1 MSSRFIFALSACI
14 CLLFPLSLM
23 AAEEST
29 AIPQEI
35 VLSSP
40 DTSGGMPLNQA
51 LSKRHSVREFTEQEI
66 GWDDL
71 SQILWAADGITRPES
86 GKRTAPSP
94 MATYPA
100 RIYLA
105 NKQAVY
111 LFNVKEMK
119 LTLVVEGDHRKALS
133 WYKSVEMAPVSL
145 IAVADTAKTLAR
157 MQERWKDRLDKD
169 LGKETILFCHDEAG
183 AMAQNVYLEATSLG
197 LSTVFVGGYNKKDIT
212 DLLQLKGEMILWVM
226 PIGYEKATK

>member
-1 MSSRFIFALSACI
+1 MFAL
-14 CLLFPLSLM
+14 LLCVCVLVPLNLM
-23 AAEEST
+23 AAEST
-29 AIPQEI
+29 PVPQEI
-35 VLSSP
+35 TLSSP

-51 LSKRHSVREFTEQEI
+51 LFKRHSVRDFTEQEVRW
-66 GWDDL
+66 GDL
-71 SQILWAADGITRPES
+71 SQILWAANGITRPES

-105 NKQAVY
+105 NKQGVY
-111 LFNVKEMK
+111 LFHVQEMK
-119 LTLVVEGDHRKALS
+119 LTLVAEGDHRKSLS

-145 IAVADTAKTLAR
+145 IAVSDTAKTKTK
-157 MQERWKDRLDKD
+157 MEERWKDRPDKD
-169 LGKETILFCHDEAG
+169 KDKESVLFCHDEGG
-183 AMAQNVYLEATSLG
+183 AMAQNIYLEATALG
-197 LSTVFVGGYNKKDIT
+197 LGTVFVGGYNKKEIT

>member
-1 MSSRFIFALSACI
+1 MPNRLMFIFLLCI
-14 CLLFPLSLM
+14 CLLLPVGLM

-29 AIPQEI
+29 AIPREI
-35 VLSSP
+35 TLSIP

-51 LSKRHSVREFTEQEI
+51 LAKRHSVREFTNQEV
-66 GWDDL
+66 GWGDL

-94 MATYPA
+94 MATYPT

-105 NKQAVY
+105 NKQGVY
-111 LFNVKEMK
+111 LLNVKEMK
-119 LTLVVEGDHRKALS
+119 LTLVVEGDHRKSLS

-145 IAVADTAKTLAR
+145 IAVSDTAKTKTK
-157 MQERWKDRLDKD
+157 MEERWKDRPDKD
-169 LGKETILFCHDEAG
+169 KDKESVLFCHDEGG
-183 AMAQNVYLEATSLG
+183 AMAQNIYLEATALG
-197 LSTVFVGGYNKKDIT
+197 LGTVFVGGYNKKEIT

-226 PIGYEKATK
+226 PIGYEKLTK

>member
-1 MSSRFIFALSACI
+1 MSSRFIFALSVCI
-14 CLLFPLSLM
+14 CLLFPLNLM

-35 VLSSP
+35 ALSSP

-51 LSKRHSVREFTEQEI
+51 LSQRHSVREFTEQEVT
-66 GWDDL
+66 WDDL

-105 NKQAVY
+105 NKQGVY

-119 LTLVVEGDHRKALS
+119 LTLVVEGDHRKSLS
-133 WYKSVEMAPVSL
+133 WYKSVDMAPVSL

-157 MQERWKDRLDKD
+157 MQERWKDRTEKD
-169 LGKETILFCHDEAG
+169 LPKETVLFCHDEAG

-197 LSTVFVGGYNKKDIT
+197 LSTVFVGGYNKKEIT

-226 PIGYEKATK
+226 PIGYEKTTK